1 LHFVWGI
8 DFKWLSF
15 RYKIVCMLDQFYLLL
30 SKKLTAQ
37 ASSAELEELERLC
50 LQHEDFRKQE
60 EFLTKFWKE
69 NFPEDNQEEESNRL
83 QRHLHRMKEAGF
95 NLNLQEGTTYP
106 LSSSTSAAEMD
117 KDGTVVQP
125 EHFSPNSPS
134 DNSATKDVP
143 HQMEAKEGIVKADE
157 LEWEEPQDSDAENH
171 ASKVVPIS
179 TKKMWFRWAV
189 AACVLFAIATYSW
202 RLLGNANGLE
212 EERTEVAQSV
222 DPLHEIQTRAGNRT
236 KVTLPDGTEVWVNG
250 GSRLSYDPNYG
261 KTNRNIQLNGEAY
274 FVVAKNK
281 KLPFIIHTQTLQ
293 VKATGTIFNVRAYQD
308 EDRVETALLEG
319 SVEVKLNNLSN
330 KTWYLKPSD
339 KLVIGEK
346 GMEEVLK
353 TAGNSSEKKSEADR
367 LVSVQL
373 DRVSYQSAD
382 SMVTETA
389 WLYNTL
395 AFNNESFVEV
405 ARKMEKWYGV
415 EFVFETLQLEQIRFT
430 GAFTTETVWEALQ
443 AMQYTARFKFKKN
456 DRRII
461 IYQ

>member
-1 LHFVWGI
+1 
-8 DFKWLSF
+8 
-15 RYKIVCMLDQFYLLL
+15 MLDQFYLLL
-30 SKKLTAQ
+30 SKKLTAR

-50 LQHEDFRKQE
+50 MQHEDFRKQE

-69 NFPEDNQEEESNRL
+69 NFPEDNQEEESIRL
-83 QRHLHRMKEAGF
+83 KRHLNRMKEAGF
-95 NLNLQEGTTYP
+95 HLNLQEGTSP
-106 LSSSTSAAEMD
+106 LHPSSTSTTSSTTIDNGWSVVSPEHSSGSFSTSADNIPTED
-117 KDGTVVQP
+117 FSPPLETEVGTVK
-125 EHFSPNSPS
+125 S
-134 DNSATKDVP
+134 DEV
-143 HQMEAKEGIVKADE
+143 
-157 LEWEEPQDSDAENH
+157 EWEETQDSDAENQT
-171 ASKVVPIS
+171 SKVVPIS

-189 AACVLFAIATYSW
+189 AACILFAIGTYSW
-202 RLLGNANGLE
+202 RLLGNANGSE
-212 EERTEVAQSV
+212 EERIELVQSV
-222 DPLHEIQTRAGNRT
+222 DSLHEIQTRAGNRT

-319 SVEVKLNNLSN
+319 SIEVKLNNLSN

-346 GMEEVLK
+346 EMEEGLK
-353 TAGNSSEKKSEADR
+353 AEKNNVEKNSEADR

-395 AFNNESFVEV
+395 AFNNESFAEV
-405 ARKMEKWYGV
+405 SRKMEKWYGV